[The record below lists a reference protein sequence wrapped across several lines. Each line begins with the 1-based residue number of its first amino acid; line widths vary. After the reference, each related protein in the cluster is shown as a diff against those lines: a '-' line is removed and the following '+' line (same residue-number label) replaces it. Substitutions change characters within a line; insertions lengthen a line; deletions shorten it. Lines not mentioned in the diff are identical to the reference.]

1 MRFPHH
7 ETTSPQ
13 LMSPCQDF
21 TATSILEKF
30 SKQETVQAVERI
42 LKLYSAEKAKEI
54 LIVRAPTSFEI
65 LQ

>member
-1 MRFPHH
+1 
-7 ETTSPQ
+7 
-13 LMSPCQDF
+13 MSPYQDF

-54 LIVRAPTSFEI
+54 LTVRAPTSFEI